1 MQNPRRKIL
10 LLGYG
15 EMGHAMQHLLTERH
29 DLTLWQRTP
38 RDGSRPVTPE
48 SLVAQCQV
56 VLFCLPTPP
65 HFDLLTRLRPMLS
78 HQTLCLSIAKGLDEQ
93 GRTPADV
100 FNQVLGT
107 TVPNG
112 VLYGPMIAEEIRAGK
127 PAFAELAVNDDQYWQ
142 PAAALF
148 RGSQLHVEPSP
159 DRVGIAWSAVLKNV
173 YAILFGVADE
183 LKLGDNM
190 RGHLAVGALREIST
204 IVTRVGGQATTPY
217 QLAGLG
223 DLITTATSAGSH
235 HHELGRLLVRGQ
247 RDAIRGEG
255 IHTLQILR
263 ALPWFTSATL
273 PLLHVVDRCV
283 RDPDGIRRT
292 MQDYL
297 AQLDLPA

>member
-10 LLGYG
+10 VLGYG
-15 EMGHAMQHLLTERH
+15 EMGHAMQHLLAAQH
-29 DLTLWQRTP
+29 DLVIWQRTP

-56 VLFCLPTPP
+56 IIICLPALP
-65 HFDLLTRLRPMLS
+65 HFDLLTRLRPTLS

-93 GRTPADV
+93 GRTAADV

-127 PAFAELAVNDDQYWQ
+127 PAFAELALSDNQDWQ
-142 PAAALF
+142 QAAALF
-148 RGSQLHVEPSP
+148 RGSHLHVEPSP

-183 LKLGDNM
+183 LQLGDNM
-190 RGHLAVGALREIST
+190 RGHLAVGALREIGT
-204 IVTRVGGQATTPY
+204 IMTHVGGQATTPY

-235 HHELGRLLVRGQ
+235 HHALGRLLVRGQ
-247 RDAIRGEG
+247 REAVHGEG

-263 ALPWFTSATL
+263 SAPWFTSATL
-273 PLLHVVDRCV
+273 PLLHVVDLCV
-283 RDPDGIRRT
+283 RDPDGIRRNL
-292 MQDYL
+292 QDYL
-297 AQLDLPA
+297 AQLDLSA

>member
-10 LLGYG
+10 VLGHG
-15 EMGHAMQHLLTERH
+15 EMGHAMQHLLGERH
-29 DLTLWQRTP
+29 DLIIWQRTP
-38 RDGSRPVTPE
+38 RDGSRPVAPE

-65 HFDLLTRLRPMLS
+65 HFDLLNRLRPMLS
-78 HQTLCLSIAKGLDEQ
+78 QHTLCLSIAKGLDEQ

-107 TVPNG
+107 TLPNG
-112 VLYGPMIAEEIRAGK
+112 VLYGPMIAEEVRAGK
-127 PAFAELAVNDDQYWQ
+127 PAFAELALNDNQYWQ
-142 PAAALF
+142 QAAALF
-148 RGSQLHVEPSP
+148 RGSNLHIEPSP

-190 RGHLAVGALREIST
+190 RGHLAVGALREICT
-204 IVTRVGGQATTPY
+204 IVTHVGGQAATPY
-217 QLAGLG
+217 KLAGLG

-247 RDAIRGEG
+247 HDAIRGEG

-263 ALPWFTSATL
+263 GAPWFASATL
-273 PLLHVVDRCV
+273 PLLHLVDRCV
-283 RDPDGIRRT
+283 RDPNGIRRT
-292 MQDYL
+292 LQGYL